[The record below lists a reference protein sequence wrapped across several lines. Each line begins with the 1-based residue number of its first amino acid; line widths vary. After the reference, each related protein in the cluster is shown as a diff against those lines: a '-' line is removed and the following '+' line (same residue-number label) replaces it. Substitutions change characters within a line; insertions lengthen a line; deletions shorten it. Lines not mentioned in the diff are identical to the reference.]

1 MKQLFRF
8 AVIAIAAC
16 TLNFLQLSA
25 DSPRMVIVEEA
36 TNASCGPCARQNPT
50 FQAYLDQPE
59 VKQVAIPIKYQAWFP
74 GKDIMNAADTNFHNS
89 RVRYYGIQN
98 IGVPCAAVNGS
109 ILSKSSD
116 SYYDGAPS
124 DTTAISQA
132 VEAIRG
138 TTSPITITIEET
150 RNGNTMNIQVVV
162 GSSSALQSNQKLRV
176 VIAERFHYYAAAGT
190 NGEKE
195 FYNIGRKMFPN
206 LDGEELTI
214 AAGTSKTF
222 NYSYTI
228 PTTGQYALD
237 PTMLYVVAFVQD
249 EDSKEILQA
258 RSNAKEDAVANVSI
272 EQPFLLTI
280 PRSSNL
286 TKEVKIVNDG
296 NTPTEVTVSIDK
308 DAYPLPTGWTATVEP
323 KTVTVPA
330 GESVAVSVTVNS
342 PAEAAYAVVGV
353 KAVTSYA
360 DKFNLAGL
368 NAFGVLSEN
377 PRIVTYSGFTNFG
390 VTNYSSGLATGVKK
404 DAVVIPYNPGIIQEY
419 MDQIAGADVQI
430 FPIGQNPVEYPEWAG
445 SPLPYINAAIENG
458 KKVMLIAPRA
468 MNYAFADVQ
477 GDANGNTVGAQDFFS
492 NAGLAYSQTKVR
504 FSGNT
509 LNTFTVKGVA
519 GDPIGNKLNNNATI
533 QGNTAASINNTSY
546 TLYTDVFSITDP
558 TIAKPILYYDNVAGD
573 LAGARME
580 LNNTRMVF
588 LTFGLESLGAATV
601 ANEIL
606 KRSVDWLLSGSAASV
621 DEEIAEGSN
630 ADVSMSISP
639 NPLTES
645 GTITYTV
652 KGLSS
657 QFVTVSL
664 VDGLGREVAQLASG
678 QQIPGTY
685 NVNFDASQVPA
696 GAYRIITRTMNGNG
710 IQLPLMIVR

>member
-50 FQAYLDQPE
+50 FQAYLEQPE

-74 GKDIMNAADTNFHNS
+74 GKDIMNAADSSFHNS
-89 RVRYYGIQN
+89 RVRYYGFQN

-116 SYYDGAPS
+116 NYYDGAPS

-162 GSSSALQSNQKLRV
+162 GSSSALQSSQKLRV
-176 VIAERFHYYAAAGT
+176 VIAERFHYYASAGN
-190 NGEKE
+190 NGETE

-206 LDGEELTI
+206 LNGEELTI

-249 EDSKEILQA
+249 EDTKEVLQA
-258 RSNAKEDAVANVSI
+258 RSNAKDDAIANVSI

-296 NTPTEVTVSIDK
+296 NTPTEVNLSIDK
-308 DAYPLPTGWTATVEP
+308 DAYPLPAGWTATVEP

-330 GESVAVSVTVNS
+330 GESVAVNVTVNS
-342 PAEAAYAVVGV
+342 PAEAAYALVGI

-377 PRIVTYSGFTNFG
+377 PKITEG
-390 VTNYSSGLATGVKK
+390 V
-404 DAVVIPYNPGIIQEY
+404 
-419 MDQIAGADVQI
+419 
-430 FPIGQNPVEYPEWAG
+430 
-445 SPLPYINAAIENG
+445 
-458 KKVMLIAPRA
+458 
-468 MNYAFADVQ
+468 
-477 GDANGNTVGAQDFFS
+477 
-492 NAGLAYSQTKVR
+492 
-504 FSGNT
+504 
-509 LNTFTVKGVA
+509 
-519 GDPIGNKLNNNATI
+519 
-533 QGNTAASINNTSY
+533 
-546 TLYTDVFSITDP
+546 
-558 TIAKPILYYDNVAGD
+558 NV
-573 LAGARME
+573 
-580 LNNTRMVF
+580 
-588 LTFGLESLGAATV
+588 
-601 ANEIL
+601 
-606 KRSVDWLLSGSAASV
+606 
-621 DEEIAEGSN
+621 
-630 ADVSMSISP
+630 
-639 NPLTES
+639 
-645 GTITYTV
+645 
-652 KGLSS
+652 
-657 QFVTVSL
+657 
-664 VDGLGREVAQLASG
+664 
-678 QQIPGTY
+678 
-685 NVNFDASQVPA
+685 
-696 GAYRIITRTMNGNG
+696 
-710 IQLPLMIVR
+710 